1 MSASRTSAVSGGAS
15 GAGGAAWDAPRTPVG
30 PGGPGDEPPA
40 DTAADGRPP
49 GAVPLAPG
57 RAGAAAPSRRGPA
70 DPVRALMHRHREL
83 CERAVDPLE
92 IAAGLEAHGVTDR
105 TAARFRHRDVF
116 ALAEELY
123 ARVPRAGDSAG
134 QVPVRETPAHAGWIA
149 YALLPGVACA
159 LTAAG
164 LELTTGR
171 ASLAV
176 GVAGALVVAV
186 TLVVCLRHGPLRA
199 EGRPAP
205 AACLWVC
212 WLLGYAVFGD
222 GLLGELVTGGP
233 DGPWPMDATTL
244 AALAAAPAPAAWCAH
259 LLAVRARRKLAVSR
273 GTEEFGASVRPLLLG
288 VTGLFVGVLVCLR
301 IAVPAVGAA
310 GAPGAVG
317 SVTGGSGLAALAAG
331 VALGT
336 LLFLARLLTVHG
348 FPRPAAAGLAA
359 AAALQVAALCA
370 VLAGRLPGCGLLA
383 RPVER
388 LVDAGGVGAVPAVAC
403 AVAALALLVHATAAL
418 SRASAHAARTRTR
431 TGTGTADPKG
441 PDGRDSPDGRHGPH

>member
-1 MSASRTSAVSGGAS
+1 M
-15 GAGGAAWDAPRTPVG
+15 
-30 PGGPGDEPPA
+30 
-40 DTAADGRPP
+40 
-49 GAVPLAPG
+49 PLAPG

-134 QVPVRETPAHAGWIA
+134 PVPVRETPAHAGWIV

-164 LELTTGR
+164 IELATGR
-171 ASLAV
+171 VSLVV

-186 TLVVCLRHGPLRA
+186 TLALCLRHGPLRA

-205 AACLWVC
+205 AARLWVC

-222 GLLGELVTGGP
+222 GLLGELIEGGP

-273 GTEEFGASVRPLLLG
+273 GTEAFGASVRPLLLG
-288 VTGLFVGVLVCLR
+288 VTGLFVGVLVCFQ
-301 IAVPAVGAA
+301 IAVAAVAAA
-310 GAPGAVG
+310 GASGAVG
-317 SVTGGSGLAALAAG
+317 SVTGGSGPAALAAG
-331 VALGT
+331 VALGA

-348 FPRPAAAGLAA
+348 FPRPASAGLAA
-359 AAALQVAALCA
+359 AAALQVTALCA
-370 VLAGRLPGCGLLA
+370 VLAARLPGCGFLA

-418 SRASAHAARTRTR
+418 SRTSAHAARNGTRTR
-431 TGTGTADPKG
+431 TGTDDPKG

>member
-1 MSASRTSAVSGGAS
+1 M
-15 GAGGAAWDAPRTPVG
+15 
-30 PGGPGDEPPA
+30 
-40 DTAADGRPP
+40 
-49 GAVPLAPG
+49 PLPPG
-57 RAGAAAPSRRGPA
+57 RAGAAASSRRGPA

-134 QVPVRETPAHAGWIA
+134 PVPVRETPAHAGWIA

-159 LTAAG
+159 LTVAA

-176 GVAGALVVAV
+176 GLAGALVVAV
-186 TLVVCLRHGPLRA
+186 TLALCLRHGPLRA
-199 EGRPAP
+199 AGRPAP
-205 AACLWVC
+205 AARLWVC

-222 GLLGELVTGGP
+222 GLLGELITGGP
-233 DGPWPMDATTL
+233 DGPWPMEATTL
-244 AALAAAPAPAAWCAH
+244 VALAAAPAPAAWCAH
-259 LLAVRARRKLAVSR
+259 LLAVQARRKLAVSR
-273 GTEEFGASVRPLLLG
+273 GTEEFGASMRPLLLG
-288 VTGLFVGVLVCLR
+288 VTGLFVGVLVCFQ
-301 IAVPAVGAA
+301 IAVAAVGAA
-310 GAPGAVG
+310 GASGAVG
-317 SVTGGSGLAALAAG
+317 SVTGDSGRAALAAG
-331 VALGT
+331 VALGA

-348 FPRPAAAGLAA
+348 FPRPASAGLAA
-359 AAALQVAALCA
+359 AAALQVTALCA
-370 VLAGRLPGCGLLA
+370 VLAARLPGCGFLA

-388 LVDAGGVGAVPAVAC
+388 LVDAAGVAAVPAVAC

-418 SRASAHAARTRTR
+418 SRTSAHAARTLAHAARTRT
-431 TGTGTADPKG
+431 GTAGPEG